1 MVAKNTSRADYFRER
16 RKKFKQF
23 TVSIP
28 KEKMEKFEK
37 LLKEM
42 GLTRVAWINEKID
55 DELNK

>member
-37 LLKEM
+37 MLKEM
-42 GLTRVAWINEKID
+42 GLTRVAWINKKID
-55 DELNK
+55 DELKK